1 MLKNP
6 LKVRVTQ
13 GDVARVAGVH
23 HTTVSLALRHSPLIP
38 ETTRERIQTIAQS
51 LGYRSDPTLRA
62 LVAYRNSRRT
72 PRRAESLAYVTH
84 WTSRW
89 GWRELGAHERCHAA
103 VQQRAAELG
112 YQLEHLWLG
121 EEGMDSRRLDRML
134 LHRGIGGV
142 LLAAHETEWPE
153 LAAVDWSRISVVRIG
168 AFPPAPGFNQV
179 AMDSTEIVRLALAR
193 LRLRGYRRIGCV
205 LPRREERLADDRWSA
220 AFQAEQFRG
229 AVADPI
235 PVLHLAGRADPG
247 SPNGAGAALVAWHRQ
262 YRPEAIIGLTNEVLL
277 EARRC
282 GLRVP
287 QDVAYVD
294 LSVDGAGDAIA
305 GVWQNCERL
314 GELAVEMLINQV
326 EQNARGLP
334 AVPITTSIGGLWRDG
349 ASLPETPARAKPVP
363 SANVA
368 S

>member
-1 MLKNP
+1 VQKNP

-23 HTTVSLALRHSPLIP
+23 HTTVSLSLRNSPLIP
-38 ETTRERIQTIAQS
+38 EPTRERIQSIAQS

-62 LVAYRNSRRT
+62 LVAYRNSRRA
-72 PRRAESLAYVTH
+72 RRHVEPLAYVTH

-89 GWRELGAHERCHAA
+89 GWRELGAHERCHGG
-103 VQQRAAELG
+103 VQRRAAELG

-142 LLAAHETEWPE
+142 LLAAHESEWSE

-168 AFPPAPGFNQV
+168 TFPPAPGFNQV
-179 AMDSTEIVRLALAR
+179 AIDSTDIVRLALGR
-193 LRLRGYRRIGCV
+193 LRLRGYRRVGFV
-205 LPRREERLADDRWSA
+205 LPRREDQLADDRWSA
-220 AFQAEQFRG
+220 AFQAEQFRR
-229 AVADPI
+229 AATDPI
-235 PVLHLAGRADPG
+235 PVLRLAGHPIPAA
-247 SPNGAGAALVAWHRQ
+247 STGAALADW
-262 YRPEAIIGLTNEVLL
+262 YRRYQPEAIIGLTHEVLF
-277 EARRC
+277 EVRRC

-287 QDVAYVD
+287 QDVAYAD
-294 LSVDGAGDAIA
+294 LSVDETDDAIA

-314 GELAVEMLINQV
+314 GELAVEMLSNQV

-334 AVPITTSIGGLWRDG
+334 AVPVTTSIGGKWRDG
-349 ASLPETPARAKPVP
+349 ASLPETPVGAKPV
-363 SANVA
+363 SSGNVA